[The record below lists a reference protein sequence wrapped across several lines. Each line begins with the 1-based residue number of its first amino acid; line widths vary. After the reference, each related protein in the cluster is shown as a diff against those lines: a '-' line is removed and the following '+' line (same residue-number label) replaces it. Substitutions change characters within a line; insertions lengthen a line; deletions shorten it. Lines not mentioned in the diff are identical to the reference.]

1 MRCLSLFS
9 GYGGL
14 DLAVQQVFP
23 TARVDWCA
31 EIEPAPARVMAH
43 RFPGAVNL
51 GDVTK
56 IDWLDSIRACEKRG
70 DATDSQIDI
79 LTAGYP

>member
-1 MRCLSLFS
+1 MRCMSLFS

-14 DLAVQQVFP
+14 DLAVQRVFP
-23 TARVDWCA
+23 NARVEWCA

-43 RFPGAVNL
+43 RFQDATNL
-51 GDVTK
+51 GDVTRV
-56 IDWLDSIRACEKRG
+56 DWEEVR
-70 DATDSQIDI
+70 DSQPIDV